1 MSDARER
8 ISIRET
14 ARAVIGAIEDA
25 GTNPDKLRQGI
36 LEATEKLRHRPD
48 LRKLGTRRLANHI
61 DNANSKH
68 IYYDGELSMT
78 FDLVPT
84 GMVVPPHDH
93 GLWEAVVVCSGRLQ
107 HAIYQ
112 RVDDGSVEGH
122 AELELIEDRVISPD
136 DLALVI
142 PPAEIHSFEALDEET
157 YLLNVVNGNYRAKRH
172 YFNIEANSCV
182 LATAG
187 AYTSSPPPA
196 PAGAATHAG

>member
-1 MSDARER
+1 MSDPNER

-14 ARAVIGAIEDA
+14 AQAVIGAIEDA
-25 GTNPDKLRQGI
+25 GTNPDELRQGI

-48 LRKLGTRRLANHI
+48 LRELGTKRLANHI

-187 AYTSSPPPA
+187 TYTSSPPPA
-196 PAGAATHAG
+196 PAGAEAHAG

>member
-1 MSDARER
+1 MSDPKER
-8 ISIRET
+8 VSIRET

-48 LRKLGTRRLANHI
+48 LRELGTRRLANHI

-84 GMVVPPHDH
+84 GVVIPPHDH

-122 AELELIEDRVISPD
+122 AELELVEDRVVSPD

-187 AYTSSPPPA
+187 TYTSSPPPA
-196 PAGAATHAG
+196 PSPTYS

>member
-1 MSDARER
+1 MSEQEQQ

-14 ARAVIGAIEDA
+14 AQAVIRVIEDA
-25 GTNPDKLRQGI
+25 GTNADKLRQG
-36 LEATEKLRHRPD
+36 LLDATEQFRHRPD
-48 LRKLGTRRLANHI
+48 IRELGTRRLANHI
-61 DNANSKH
+61 ANANSKH

-84 GMVVPPHDH
+84 GKVIPPHDH
-93 GLWEAVVVCSGRLQ
+93 GLWEGVMVCSGRLQ

-122 AELELIEDRVISPD
+122 AELELVEDRIISAD
-136 DLALVI
+136 DMALVI

-182 LATAG
+182 FADAG
-187 AYTSSPPPA
+187 TFKSSPPPA
-196 PAGAATHAG
+196 PAA

>member
-1 MSDARER
+1 MSDPKER
-8 ISIRET
+8 VSIRET

-48 LRKLGTRRLANHI
+48 LRELGTRRLANHI

-84 GMVVPPHDH
+84 GVVIPPHDH

-122 AELELIEDRVISPD
+122 AELELVEDRVVSPD

-187 AYTSSPPPA
+187 TYTSSPPPA

>member
-1 MSDARER
+1 MSDPKER
-8 ISIRET
+8 VSIRET

-36 LEATEKLRHRPD
+36 LEATEQLRHRPD
-48 LRKLGTRRLANHI
+48 LRELGTRRLANHI

-84 GMVVPPHDH
+84 GVVIPPHDH

-122 AELELIEDRVISPD
+122 AELELVEDRVVSPD

-187 AYTSSPPPA
+187 TYTSSPPPA
-196 PAGAATHAG
+196 PARAATHAG